1 MKSQIIITE
10 WLIAPTAYPSKT
22 NTFNILYT
30 LVQQVWLSWRF
41 GVE

>member
-10 WLIAPTAYPSKT
+10 WLIAPTANPSKT
-22 NTFNILYT
+22 NTFNIHYT

-41 GVE
+41 DVK